1 MARVELKMPDL
12 GNEVTEAQ
20 VDLWHKAA
28 GDAVEE
34 GEEILTITT
43 PKVTM
48 EIEAPATG
56 TLAEIL
62 IEEDEIAK
70 VGTVLAVIETP

>member
-1 MARVELKMPDL
+1 MARIELKMPQL
-12 GNEVTEAQ
+12 GNEITEAQ
-20 VDLWHKAA
+20 IDLWHKGA
-28 GDAVEE
+28 GDDVEE

-56 TLAEIL
+56 TISELL
-62 IEEDEIAK
+62 VEEDEIAK
-70 VGTVLAVIETP
+70 VGSVLAVIET

>member
-1 MARVELKMPDL
+1 MARIELKMPEL
-12 GNEVTEAQ
+12 GNEITEAQ

-28 GDAVEE
+28 GDEVSE

-48 EIEAPATG
+48 EIEAPASGKLT
-56 TLAEIL
+56 EIL
-62 IEEDEIAK
+62 VGEDELAD
-70 VGTVLAVIETP
+70 VGAVLAIIEG

>member
-1 MARVELKMPDL
+1 MARMDLKMPDL

-28 GDAVEE
+28 GDDVSE

-48 EIEAPATG
+48 EIEAPASG
-56 TLAEIL
+56 RLVEIL
-62 IEEDEIAK
+62 VEEDEIAK
-70 VGTVLAVIETP
+70 IGAVLAIIETS

>member
-20 VDLWHKAA
+20 VDLWHKAI
-28 GDAVEE
+28 GDDVAE

-48 EIEAPATG
+48 EIEAPASG
-56 TLAEIL
+56 RLSDVL
-62 IEEDEIAK
+62 VEEDEIAK
-70 VGTVLAVIETP
+70 IGAVLAIIESS

>member
-1 MARVELKMPDL
+1 MARIELKMPDL

-28 GDAVEE
+28 DDDVSE

-56 TLAEIL
+56 RLAEIL
-62 IEEDEIAK
+62 VEEDEIAK
-70 VGTVLAVIETP
+70 IGTVLAIIETS

>member
-28 GDAVEE
+28 GDGVSE
-34 GEEILTITT
+34 GEEILSITT

-48 EIEAPATG
+48 EIEAPASG

-62 IEEDEIAK
+62 IEEDEVAK
-70 VGTVLAVIETP
+70 IGTVLAIIETS